1 MLELPCPRLTLS
13 AEIVKVGTATAK
25 ERVVVAVSLP
35 DVPVMVSVEVPML
48 AELLATR
55 VSTLFP
61 TVGVGEKDAVTPLGR
76 PETARFTPPANPKR
90 GLTETEVEPEAPW
103 PILKAFD
110 ESVKDGAPMVRAKV
124 VVSVRAPDMPVMVIV
139 YCPTAAE
146 ALAVSVTVLSWYPVM
161 EFGEKDAV
169 TPLGKPDAERLT
181 LPVNPFKGSTPTEV
195 PLVAPWPRLTLPGL

>member
-13 AEIVKVGTATAK
+13 AEIAKVGTATAK

-61 TVGVGEKDAVTPLGR
+61 TVGFGEKDAVTPLGR
-76 PETARFTPPANPKR
+76 PETARFTLPANPKR
-90 GLTETEVEPEAPW
+90 GLTETEVEPEVPW

-110 ESVKDGAPMVRAKV
+110 ESVKEGAPMVRAKV
-124 VVSVRAPDMPVMVIV
+124 VVSVRVPDVPVMVIV
-139 YCPTAAE
+139 YCPTTAE
-146 ALAVSVTVLSWYPVM
+146 AFAVSVTVLYWYPVM

-181 LPVNPFKGSTPTEV
+181 LPVNPFKGFTPTVV
-195 PLVAPWPRLTLPGL
+195 PLEAPWPRLTLPGL